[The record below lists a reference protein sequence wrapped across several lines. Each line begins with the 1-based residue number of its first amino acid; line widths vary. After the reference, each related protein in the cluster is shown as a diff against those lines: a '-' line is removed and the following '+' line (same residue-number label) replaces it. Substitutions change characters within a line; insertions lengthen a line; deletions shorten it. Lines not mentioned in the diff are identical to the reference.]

1 MLQESQDLRAEADE
15 LHAFLE
21 TLGEAD
27 WERPTGFMQWTPW
40 DVVAHLHYFDLFSML
55 ALKGEDALR
64 REAGRVRQGHP
75 RGAHHRRD
83 RPPGT
88 R

>member
-27 WERPTGFMQWTPW
+27 WERPTGFMKWTPW
-40 DVVAHLHYFDLFSML
+40 DVVAHLHFFDF
-55 ALKGEDALR
+55 
-64 REAGRVRQGHP
+64 EAGKVLF
-75 RGAHHRRD
+75 
-83 RPPGT
+83 
-88 R
+88 